1 VETFEDLIKSID
13 DRQVVVPLSAGSDS
27 RLIASGLKYLGFK
40 DVFCFAYGKHN
51 NFESRTSRSIAEKLD
66 YPWVHVPLTRKS
78 QKSFFMSQEFEDY
91 CTKTDNFS
99 SIPFVQDVSAVGWL
113 KHNQVISKDAVF
125 INGNTGD
132 FISGGHIPLS
142 LKKESLDLTNLQ
154 NAHNDSW
161 DDFLN
166 KHFTLWKVL
175 RSEVNDNN
183 IKNNLNSLLLQRDV
197 PKNNIETLHGVF
209 ECLEYL
215 GRQSKYIVNMQRS
228 YDFYDYSWRMPL
240 WSNTMLDFWEGV
252 PRVDKIDQNL
262 YKSVL
267 GENNWGGVWHDISVN
282 SRAINPSLL
291 KPIRFI
297 SKVAFFPFG
306 ADAWH
311 EFEMRA
317 FEYFMN
323 NESNSVIT
331 PYYKV
336 LFDRRGQRHWVSWL
350 TELYLSN
357 KGLGKISKDFPN
369 NM

>member
-1 VETFEDLIKSID
+1 
-13 DRQVVVPLSAGSDS
+13 
-27 RLIASGLKYLGFK
+27 
-40 DVFCFAYGKHN
+40 
-51 NFESRTSRSIAEKLD
+51 
-66 YPWVHVPLTRKS
+66 
-78 QKSFFMSQEFEDY
+78 
-91 CTKTDNFS
+91 
-99 SIPFVQDVSAVGWL
+99 
-113 KHNQVISKDAVF
+113 
-125 INGNTGD
+125 
-132 FISGGHIPLS
+132 
-142 LKKESLDLTNLQ
+142 
-154 NAHNDSW
+154 
-161 DDFLN
+161 
-166 KHFTLWKVL
+166 
-175 RSEVNDNN
+175 
-183 IKNNLNSLLLQRDV
+183 LQRDV

-311 EFEMRA
+311 KFEMRA